1 MTHPLFTFDTGAATH
16 PGKVRTRNEDSH
28 LARPDAGLWA
38 VADGMGGHEAGDVAS
53 QLIVK
58 ALDTIAAG
66 RSATELLE
74 ETENRIAV
82 ANGEIIELSR
92 QRGGAVVGS
101 TVATLLISEAHF
113 ACLWAG
119 DSRLYLARGNTI
131 KQITRD
137 HTQLE
142 EMLASGALTA
152 EEVKHW
158 PNNVITRAVGVQ
170 ENPELDI
177 VTGVIE
183 DSDIFVLCSDGLTR
197 HVADQEILQCVSTH
211 TAHTSSAALVGLAL
225 ERGGRDNVTVIVVQ
239 ARRRE
244 LERERTVPAAILR
257 QHPGSKVWE

>member
-1 MTHPLFTFDTGAATH
+1 MAHSPLTFDTGSATH

-28 LARPDAGLWA
+28 LVRADAGLWA

-53 QLIVK
+53 QLIVG
-58 ALDTIAAG
+58 ALDTIAATG
-66 RSATELLE
+66 SAAELLQE
-74 ETENRIAV
+74 AETRILLANRQ
-82 ANGEIIELSR
+82 IIELSR
-92 QRGGAVVGS
+92 RRGGAVVGS
-101 TVATLLISEAHF
+101 TVATLLISEEHF

-131 KQITRD
+131 RQITRD

-142 EMLASGALTA
+142 EMLASGAVTA

-177 VTGVIE
+177 VTGVVE
-183 DSDIFVLCSDGLTR
+183 HSDIFVLCSDGLTR
-197 HVADQEILQCVSTH
+197 HVADQEILQCVSSH
-211 TAHTSSAALVGLAL
+211 DAHASSAALVSLAL
-225 ERGGRDNVTVIVVQ
+225 ERGGLDNVTVIVVQ
-239 ARRRE
+239 AHRRE
-244 LERERTVPAAILR
+244 LKRERTVPAAILR